1 MVIFCFFIETLATN
15 LMKYCITIC
24 LAVLMAL
31 PPAFSQIKLNPAP
44 DRRADEGE
52 GPFERLIIRGAI
64 IIDGTGAP
72 PAGPADIVIEGN
84 KIVEIRQVGVPMVPI
99 KDSDRPQGA
108 TKEIDAHGAYVM
120 PGLINLHAHVGEA
133 KKSPNAEYPYKL
145 WLAHGITTIRGVP
158 AENVAWTQSEK
169 KRSAAN
175 QIVAPRIIAFHT
187 MGSGENWKGGP
198 VHTPQQA
205 REWVQWAASQGVEGL
220 KFFNHPPDVLQ
231 AAIDA
236 AHANKMGTVAHLAQ
250 PMVAETNALDAARM
264 GLDVLTHYYGLFES
278 LYKNEDIQ
286 HWPAEF
292 NYNDEQ
298 HRFSQ
303 VAYQWDK
310 IHPRGSKPW
319 QDLIDE
325 FLKHDLILDP
335 TMTAYLA
342 GRDLMRERNAEWH
355 QEYTLPSLWDFYT
368 PNRENH
374 GSYFYN
380 WTTWDE
386 TAWRNFYKVW
396 MSFLND
402 YKNAGGRV
410 TVSDDAS
417 FIYNLWGFG
426 YIEEMELL
434 QEAGF
439 HPLEVI
445 RGATLHAAEAI
456 FGPKGKPIEYG
467 VIRPGL
473 LADLVIVDENPIENL
488 KVLYGTGFLKLNDE
502 TNQLERVGGVKY
514 TIKDGIIYDAEKLR
528 QDVRNMVKAQ
538 KQQQ

>member
-15 LMKYCITIC
+15 FMKYCITFC
-24 LAVLMAL
+24 LTVLMAL

-236 AHANKMGTVAHLAQ
+236 AHANKMGTVAHIAQ

-473 LADLVIVDENPIENL
+473 LADLVIVNENPIENL

>member
-1 MVIFCFFIETLATN
+1 MGIFCFFIETLATKP
-15 LMKYCITIC
+15 MKYCITFS
-24 LAVLMAL
+24 LAVLMAW

-84 KIVEIRQVGVPMVPI
+84 KIVEIRQVGVPLVPI

-205 REWVQWAASQGVEGL
+205 REWVQWAATQGVEGI

-236 AHANKMGTVAHLAQ
+236 AHANKMGTVAHIAQ

-355 QEYTLPSLWDFYT
+355 QEYTLPTLWDFYT

-386 TAWRNFYKVW
+386 TAWRNFYRVW

-488 KVLYGTGFLKLNDE
+488 KVLYGTGFLKLNDK

-528 QDVRNMVKAQ
+528 QDVKDMVKAQ

>member
-15 LMKYCITIC
+15 LMKYCITFC

-473 LADLVIVDENPIENL
+473 LADLVIVNENPIENL

>member
-1 MVIFCFFIETLATN
+1 MKQLFTFCVFA
-15 LMKYCITIC
+15 
-24 LAVLMAL
+24 LMAISL
-31 PPAFSQIKLNPAP
+31 GYSQNILNPAP
-44 DRRADEGE
+44 DRNSNEGE
-52 GPFERLIIRGAI
+52 GPFERLIIRGATV
-64 IIDGTGAP
+64 IDGSGAP
-72 PAGPADIVIEGN
+72 PMGPMDIVIEGN
-84 KIVEIRQVGVPMVPI
+84 KIVKVVSVGVPHVPI
-99 KDSDRPQGA
+99 NGAGRPQGA
-108 TKEIDAHGAYVM
+108 TKEIDATGKYVL
-120 PGLINLHAHVGEA
+120 PGFINLHAHVGGA

-145 WLAHGITTIRGVP
+145 WMAHGITTIRGVP
-158 AENVAWTQSEK
+158 AENVSWTQSEK

-175 QIVAPRIIAFHT
+175 KIVAPRMIAFHT
-187 MGSGENWKGGP
+187 LGQGEDWKGGD
-198 VHTPQQA
+198 VYTPEKA
-205 REWVQWAASQGVEGL
+205 REWVQWAAKQGVEGI
-220 KFFNHPPDVLQ
+220 KFFNHDPDVLK
-231 AAIDA
+231 AAIDE
-236 AHANKMGTVAHLAQ
+236 AHKFKMGTVAHIAQ
-250 PMVAETNALDAARM
+250 PMVAQTNVLDAARM
-264 GLDVLTHYYGLFES
+264 GLDNMTHYYGLFEA

-286 HWPAEF
+286 HWPANF

-310 IHPRGSKPW
+310 IHPRGSKQW
-319 QDLIDE
+319 QALIDE
-325 FLKHDLILDP
+325 LLELDFIIDP

-342 GRDLMRERNAEWH
+342 GRDVMKERDAEWH
-355 QEYTLPSLWDFYT
+355 KDYTLPSLWDFYT

-374 GSYFYN
+374 GSYFFN

-386 TAWRNFYKVW
+386 VAWKNFYKVW

-445 RGATLHAAEAI
+445 RGATLHAAQAI
-456 FGPKGKPIEYG
+456 FEPKGKPIEFG

-488 KVLYGTGFLKLNDE
+488 KVLYGTGFLRLNDE
-502 TNQLERVGGVKY
+502 TGKMERVGGVKY
-514 TIKDGIIYDAEKLR
+514 TIKDGIIYDAVKLR
-528 QDVRNMVKAQ
+528 EDIRNMVKNQ
-538 KQQQ
+538 E

>member
-1 MVIFCFFIETLATN
+1 
-15 LMKYCITIC
+15 MKYSLTLC
-24 LAVLMAL
+24 LALLLAI
-31 PPAFSQIKLNPAP
+31 PPSFSQVKLNPAP

-64 IIDGTGAP
+64 VIDGTGAP

-84 KIVEIRQVGVPMVPI
+84 KIVEIRQVGVPKVAI

-145 WLAHGITTIRGVP
+145 WLSHGITTIRGVP

-198 VHTPQQA
+198 VHTPEKA
-205 REWVQWAASQGVEGL
+205 REWVQWAAAQGVEGI

-236 AHANKMGTVAHLAQ
+236 AHANKMGTVAHIAQ
-250 PMVAETNALDAARM
+250 PMVAQTNARDAARM

-278 LYKNEDIQ
+278 LYKDEDIQ

-303 VAYQWDK
+303 VAYQWNK

-325 FLKHDLILDP
+325 FLKHKLILDP

-355 QEYTLPSLWDFYT
+355 QEYTLPTLWEFYT

-386 TAWRNFYKVW
+386 TAWKNFYKVW

-445 RGATLHAAEAI
+445 RGATMHAAEAI

-467 VIRPGL
+467 VIRPGM

-528 QDVRNMVKAQ
+528 QDVKNMVKAQ
-538 KQQQ
+538 KQNQQ